1 MTYACRIAAIAAPL
15 TAAGCNT
22 LVYCEQT
29 PTVVEG
35 GFAVVGAPDAWC
47 RYMDGE
53 IVAELPNDLD
63 FWGEEFGVRCRVPR
77 TLAPEAPPW
86 FVAHREACAQVGG
99 KGSAS
104 GYGAKRPIFFA
115 GPTPG
120 SIHATKAAPVADPIR
135 KVVVEDTRFEKSI
148 TFTGIGGVDYPWNLN
163 KGKDHVIESALDR
176 QTGRVS
182 HKLYHTMGS
191 REPELNWQR
200 ATDESANVLD
210 LTNADRQ
217 HENCVGRYCD
227 QTRTVGIALAHSA
240 LVANAKTG
248 YRIRLSYER
257 GSDSKVVLVTPLEI
271 RKQLEAIEDVA
282 RRLGVPVKG

>member
-1 MTYACRIAAIAAPL
+1 M
-15 TAAGCNT
+15 
-22 LVYCEQT
+22 VYCEQT

-200 ATDESANVLD
+200 ATDENANVLD

-271 RKQLEAIEDVA
+271 RKQLEAIEEVA
-282 RRLGVPVKG
+282 RQIGVKVKG